1 MRKSD
6 TFFDDPH
13 LEEKIKSI
21 TVKAIKNSLKIT
33 PALGS
38 TYIVVL
44 VFHKDPDKNYLRP
57 IKYDKGIPISG
68 HLYDTQS
75 KSYYIE
81 CHDMLLLGVIP
92 VSFFM
97 SMKNV
102 GNWNPRIPLPETVIK
117 KYLNI
122 QQKKDLKNFKNGHE
136 GNQYSFQ
143 YLQMVDCY

>member
-1 MRKSD
+1 MKKSD
-6 TFFDDPH
+6 AFFDDPH
-13 LEEKIKSI
+13 VEVKNV

-44 VFHKDPDKNYLRP
+44 VFHEDSDKNHLCP
-57 IKYDKGIPISG
+57 IKYDKGIPLSG

-75 KSYYIE
+75 KAYYVE
-81 CHDMLLLGVIP
+81 CHDLLLLGIIP
-92 VSFFM
+92 VSFLM
-97 SMKNV
+97 SMTNV

-117 KYLNI
+117 KYLDT
-122 QQKKDLKNFKNGHE
+122 QQKKDLKNFKNKHA